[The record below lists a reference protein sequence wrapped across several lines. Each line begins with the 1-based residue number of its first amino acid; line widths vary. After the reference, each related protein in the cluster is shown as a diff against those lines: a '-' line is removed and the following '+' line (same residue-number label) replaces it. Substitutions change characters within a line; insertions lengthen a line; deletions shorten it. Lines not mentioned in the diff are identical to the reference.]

1 MSLKNEPTLGFCSF
15 EGVKKTRPFNLCY
28 FYFCILDKK
37 KHQDNE
43 YTGAKFL
50 VLMKRLNNFF
60 YLATVIYVSACER
73 NELGYHFFSIIIHV
87 SFKSF

>member
-1 MSLKNEPTLGFCSF
+1 MSQPLAFVVLKGWKKPVRLIYVIFTS
-15 EGVKKTRPFNLCY
+15 VSWIKKT
-28 FYFCILDKK
+28 
-37 KHQDNE
+37 HQDNE

>member
-1 MSLKNEPTLGFCSF
+1 MSIQE
-15 EGVKKTRPFNLCY
+15 
-28 FYFCILDKK
+28 
-37 KHQDNE
+37 DNE